1 MDGVGPVS
9 CAGSQ
14 LLGLPTKAHGL
25 PGVFCALPAYVNG
38 LINNRK

>member
-9 CAGSQ
+9 CADSQ

-25 PGVFCALPAYVNG
+25 PGVFCALPAYVND